1 MYKFTYSGNPIRDNK
16 WVTVQY
22 LHSLLDSYTK
32 GYYIQPLSGEK
43 VSDPMTGFLRLY
55 AVTKKGADAPL

>member
-1 MYKFTYSGNPIRDNK
+1 MYKFTYSGNPIRENK

-22 LHSLLDSYTK
+22 LHSLLDSYTN